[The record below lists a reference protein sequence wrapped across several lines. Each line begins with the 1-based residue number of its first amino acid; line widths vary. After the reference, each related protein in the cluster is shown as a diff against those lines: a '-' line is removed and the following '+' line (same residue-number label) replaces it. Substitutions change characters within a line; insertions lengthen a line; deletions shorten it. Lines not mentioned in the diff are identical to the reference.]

1 MSVKFKGNFNR
12 VDRAIKKALNPTSVE
27 FAKKANKYVKKDTGA
42 TESSVWS
49 ASNFDKGQ
57 VIWDTDYAAY
67 AYYIGTPSKEHN
79 PDAAQ
84 RWGEVAK
91 SRDMEDIRRVAQ
103 NAIKENL

>member
-1 MSVKFKGNFNR
+1 MSVKFKGNFSR
-12 VDRAIKKALNPTSVE
+12 VDSAIKKALNPASVE

-67 AYYIGTPSKEHN
+67 AYYTGTPSKEHN
-79 PDAAQ
+79 PDAEQ

-91 SRDMEDIRRVAQ
+91 ARDMQDIIRVAQ